1 MEHSK
6 SLENIL
12 AAPYKRYLSSIIDAV
27 IILVLISPLLYIG
40 YKDYADIDYV
50 NGFIL
55 MAFLVKLLVYVIVD
69 IVIPFYTKGRTIGR
83 LLLKLRIRN
92 QDGSVVSV
100 YNLVKRASIFVFIS
114 FLSDI
119 LFVSFIA
126 YIIWSVVFVLSILF
140 IYSDPLRQT
149 VHDKVAKTIVVD
161 KARNVFEIAVS
172 LHNKGHK
179 SIIMVVG
186 SDRVAEFEGLL
197 NKYNGVEA
205 KHGYYGFDNIEVIS
219 AGERD
224 PDAEG
229 VRWMSESK
237 MRDLNAIDIEGAMKQ
252 IEGTARSMG
261 ITVVD

>member
-1 MEHSK
+1 VLILEHSK

-119 LFVSFIA
+119 LFASFIA

-161 KARNVFEIAVS
+161 DVLSMS
-172 LHNKGHK
+172 LEK
-179 SIIMVVG
+179 
-186 SDRVAEFEGLL
+186 EL
-197 NKYNGVEA
+197 
-205 KHGYYGFDNIEVIS
+205 
-219 AGERD
+219 
-224 PDAEG
+224 
-229 VRWMSESK
+229 
-237 MRDLNAIDIEGAMKQ
+237 
-252 IEGTARSMG
+252 
-261 ITVVD
+261 